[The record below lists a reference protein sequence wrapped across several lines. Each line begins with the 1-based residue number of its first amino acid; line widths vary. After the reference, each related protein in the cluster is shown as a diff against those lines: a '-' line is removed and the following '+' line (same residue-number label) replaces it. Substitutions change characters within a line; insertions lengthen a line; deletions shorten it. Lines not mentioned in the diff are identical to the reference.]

1 MSKLS
6 IERPNYFAGEAL
18 LTDDFVSE
26 QRYHMTVQS
35 LNNRSLYTYGI
46 ASGLEVLWDSA
57 QVKDQV
63 DVLPGM
69 AIDSLGRQI
78 ILTER
83 QVVSFTD
90 ITPGASYYLTI
101 SYAEL
106 YADYTEQPSGVSGY
120 KRIVEQPLIQPML
133 NLKEAGLNI
142 VLAVVSFTNQSAI
155 NAINYR
161 AGTVARRYVSST
173 LGALT
178 LIAEGAGLSGN
189 PVAAP
194 LSNAV
199 DPNDAG
205 VYPRLVA
212 RLDDSAKQVML
223 EVDASRTQFDG
234 VVTTLDNLG
243 IGTSQP
249 YANLEIQ
256 PLTFDGPGAISSNGI
271 DVTFTVPISP
281 FFQIG
286 DQLRSDPPVTLQR
299 DGKTVFGL
307 AQLRTI
313 VSVDA
318 DKQLVKVDRAFDP
331 ALDRI
336 SYTYQRALLARFGLD
351 ANSSL
356 VEVGLDGSVGLGTQ
370 AAVNAG
376 DGTPGRHALSIAP
389 NRYVGI
395 GLIDRDPQSALDVG
409 GEITAASIL
418 ANGAVRAQ
426 SFEGNGSKL
435 KNLPMLS
442 YWTLETVGSPTS
454 NLYYNDGNV
463 GIRNVNPIGSLS
475 VGGGHSVV
483 GSGYVTSLSNSVLQG
498 YQTVFTQQVSVGD
511 LISIG
516 SVMQLTG
523 VISEIHSDTELVV
536 QQQFPVIVTQSAYQ
550 YAATDGSAPK
560 PGDGTIS
567 SDGSTITGIG
577 TKFKSK
583 CEVGGKL
590 VIASFT
596 AATSA
601 KQTRAVKAIVN
612 DTTVT
617 IDAAFA
623 VDLAGSDY
631 QYCPP
636 DGTDKQGDGT
646 ISSTG
651 TQVTIAGGSAAPLVP
666 GTTLTVARS
675 VALPEW
681 MRVKT
686 VDSDT
691 SLTLVL
697 PDGGS
702 PPDEQLFAA
711 TSAFLITPSVLGYF
725 GVNPDPDADDE
736 PPAMLVVANKI
747 SDAPDSPLRNTVAI
761 NVPLGSVQ
769 SRYVLQVDGDVNF
782 TTGSLDVDDLEV
794 KTLTAT
800 VSVAVQGDDSGKTL
814 LSVGEKGQ
822 NPPALTV
829 DKSGVTATSLTATS
843 ATAQQLTVGNALS
856 VNGTVAMLGVRQAY
870 SWKDMSGNSSS
881 RTFKQVALTDGCVTA
896 TVGNPSLGGG
906 DYYGLL
912 TGTTFVDENSPT
924 TFTYALGI
932 AQTVDSGKKGKTR
945 IPVPGT
951 FTLFVRK
958 GETWKIDLESSP
970 NDSGNNPS
978 VEFYWVPF
986 GSNTASSMLMS
997 RPQPGGGA
1005 AAYAAPAPARAAPPD
1020 AADAGAATADAA
1032 DVPADPQSG
1041 STDDEARG
1049 PVAGVSAF
1057 PGGGLAAQIATLR
1070 EALHAGQLGGMIG
1083 ASQEAIDQRMG
1094 DLTRV
1099 LGDAVHMNPDDAAR
1113 QRFTDELAKIV
1124 CAPGT
1129 APVHTTSEGFQ
1140 ASVATLVDA
1149 FAQAIGRSLDGG
1161 ERSLMADGIA
1171 ALVRI
1176 NDTAENRHDLNLI
1189 RQNIEL
1195 FLDNVQKVVNM
1206 QFDTGQ
1212 RRMLTRALVRLVGD
1226 GSGADRE

>member
-26 QRYHMTVQS
+26 QQYHMTVQS

-234 VVTTLDNLG
+234 VVNTLDNLG

-536 QQQFPVIVTQSAYQ
+536 QQQLPVIVTQSAYQ

-829 DKSGVTATSLTATS
+829 DKSGLTATSLTATS
-843 ATAQQLTVGNALS
+843 VGTQQLTASDAL
-856 VNGTVAMLGVRQAY
+856 VAGGTVAMLGARQAY
-870 SWKDMSGNSSS
+870 SWHSMSGDSTQ
-881 RTFKQVALTDGCVTA
+881 RTFSQVASTDGCVTA
-896 TVGNPSLGGG
+896 TVGNPNLGGG
-906 DYYGLL
+906 NYFGLL
-912 TGTTFVDENSPT
+912 TGTTLDGSET
-924 TFTYALGI
+924 TAFTYALGI
-932 AQTVDSGKKGKTR
+932 AQTVDNGKKGGKTR

-958 GETWKIDLESSP
+958 GETWRIDLQSSP
-970 NDSGNNPS
+970 DDGNDPS

-986 GSNTASSMLMS
+986 GGGTASSMLAN
-997 RPQPGGGA
+997 RPLPGGD
-1005 AAYAAPAPARAAPPD
+1005 AAYAAIAPAL
-1020 AADAGAATADAA
+1020 ADAA
-1032 DVPADPQSG
+1032 G
-1041 STDDEARG
+1041 GARG
-1049 PVAGVSAF
+1049 SGAGASPASADAAPGTADDQAQAMAAGVRSL
-1057 PGGGLAAQIATLR
+1057 PGGGLAAQIAKVR
-1070 EALHAGQLGGMIG
+1070 EALHTGQFGGMIG